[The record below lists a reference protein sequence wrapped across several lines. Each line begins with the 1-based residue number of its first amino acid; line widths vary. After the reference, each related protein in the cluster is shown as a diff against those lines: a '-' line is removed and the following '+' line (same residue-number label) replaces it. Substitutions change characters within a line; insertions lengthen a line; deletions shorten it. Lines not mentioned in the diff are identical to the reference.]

1 MKIVLCGYMGSGKSI
16 IAKLLSKALTI
27 NSIDLDEYIEKQQG
41 KTISHIFEESG
52 EVKFRKLEHEALK
65 EIMNGSDDF
74 LLAMGGGTPC
84 YAGNDKF
91 LKQNDVISIY
101 LKTGIK
107 EIVKRLTTEIDKRP
121 LLKNLDEEEREEFVA
136 KHIFDRSYYY
146 MQSKHVVTTD
156 GKTPEAIV
164 NEIMSLL

>member
-16 IAKLLSKALTI
+16 IAKLLAKSLTI
-27 NSIDLDEYIEKQQG
+27 NSIDLDEYIEKQQC
-41 KTISHIFEESG
+41 KTVSKIFEDSG
-52 EVKFRKLEHEALK
+52 EIKFRKLEHIALQ
-65 EIMNGSDDF
+65 EIMNSSDDF

-91 LKQNDVISIY
+91 LQQDDVISIY

-107 EIVKRLTTEIDKRP
+107 EIVKRLKTEIAKRP
-121 LLKNLDEEEREEFVA
+121 LLKNLDEAEREEFVA

-146 MQSKHVVTTD
+146 MQSKHIVTTD